1 MSREPTFCV
10 FCSVEQGS
18 KNVCR
23 LLTAHLPCHV
33 ITCTHN
39 HTTGKTTLLNHVLSN
54 KHNLRIAAAV
64 NDFAERN
71 IDAQIIKKNR
81 DHGEVVELTNGC
93 LCCSISGELKTA
105 VWSLLK
111 QADIGKIDYLV
122 IETSGVTD
130 PLAIIATLEQ
140 EYGKMYRIR
149 LDAVVTVVDADAL
162 VAGLES
168 GHEGE
173 SKLQS
178 AAADSQLQCADVVL
192 LNKKDLVSEEQL
204 AMARDFICKLVPGA
218 QVYSCRKCA
227 VPLHY
232 LMEVQEIGSGRQ
244 VVSHEVVEAAYS
256 ISQTGGSMNQERQRR
271 LKDKGIA
278 VSSTHIEQD
287 EFSSFVFESQSPFR
301 LGDFQAFLGK
311 KFPRG
316 VTRIKGTVWFQE
328 NRSCLYSFHMSGRQ
342 RYELTLCANAGE
354 SLTGAFSVQ
363 LVIIGRSIS
372 QSEIQATLESSL
384 VSEQKSGESCLTPM
398 VVEAASSLVENDNRF
413 ELAGSENLCIDFRL
427 TGSVEY
433 GITVHEAESVYGI
446 NLGKMN
452 LELATRVN
460 GSSMPVCILPVF
472 LPTGLQVCRYA
483 AHADAPFDTV
493 WSLIADI
500 AGKLIVEYYRAVS
513 YCKCGM

>member
-1 MSREPTFCV
+1 MWTRVLS
-10 FCSVEQGS
+10 
-18 KNVCR
+18 
-23 LLTAHLPCHV
+23 H
-33 ITCTHN
+33 THN
-39 HTTGKTTLLNHVLSN
+39 AGKTTLLNHVLSN

-105 VWSLLK
+105 VWNLLQ
-111 QADIGKIDYLV
+111 QADIGKIDYLM

-130 PLAIIATLEQ
+130 PLATIATLEQ

-149 LDAVVTVVDADAL
+149 LDAVVTVVDTDAL

-168 GHEGE
+168 GCEGE

-192 LNKKDLVSEEQL
+192 LNKKDLVSEEKLQL
-204 AMARDFICKLVPGA
+204 ARDFISKLVPGA
-218 QVYSCRKCA
+218 QVYSCKNCA

-232 LMEVQEIGSGRQ
+232 LMEVQEAASGTQ
-244 VVSHEVVEAAYS
+244 VVSHEVVEAAYT

-271 LKDKGIA
+271 LKDKGVAI
-278 VSSTHIEQD
+278 SSPHIEQD
-287 EFSSFVFESQSPFR
+287 EFSSFVFESLRPFK

-311 KFPRG
+311 NFPCG

-328 NRSCLYSFHMSGRQ
+328 NRLCLYSFHMSGRQ
-342 RYELTLCANAGE
+342 RYELIPCASAGE
-354 SLTGAFSVQ
+354 SLFGAFSVQ
-363 LVIIGRSIS
+363 LVIIGRSIKPH
-372 QSEIQATLESSL
+372 EIQATLKNSIVPEHKPGEDYILLAPSL
-384 VSEQKSGESCLTPM
+384 
-398 VVEAASSLVENDNRF
+398 EAASSLVRSDSRF
-413 ELAGSENLCIDFRL
+413 ELVACENATIDFRL
-427 TGSVEY
+427 TGCVEY
-433 GITVHEAESVYGI
+433 GITVHEAESLYGI

-452 LELATRVN
+452 SDLASRMN
-460 GSSMPVCILPVF
+460 GSSLPVCVIPVL
-472 LPTGLQVCRYA
+472 LPTGLQICRYA
-483 AHADAPFDTV
+483 AHVEAPFEAV
-493 WSLIADI
+493 WNLATDV